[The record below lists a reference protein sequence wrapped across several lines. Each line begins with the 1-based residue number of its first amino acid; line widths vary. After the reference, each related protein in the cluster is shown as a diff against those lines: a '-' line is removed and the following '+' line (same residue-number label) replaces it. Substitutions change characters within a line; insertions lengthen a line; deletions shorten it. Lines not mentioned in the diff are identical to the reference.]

1 MTEPDAPTDAAT
13 PAAPAVPATSVA
25 PEPDAPT
32 DTAPTDTAPTDT
44 APPNPPAR
52 AQRPTRSVKAMARAL
67 VPLVVV
73 VVAAVWFFSP
83 RGTHETRRADV
94 GGDLAYAG
102 KIAGV
107 ALPRPRGLDAS
118 WRAVQSKVTT
128 PPNGTAGPVT
138 VAVSYLTPDK
148 VAATFAV
155 STSSLEQLLDNQV
168 GDSDEQGS
176 TPIGSRKW
184 QLLRDG
190 DGRTVLAGTL
200 GHTSVVIAGKGD
212 RAELTVLAD
221 AVS

>member
-1 MTEPDAPTDAAT
+1 VTEPDAPTDAAT
-13 PAAPAVPATSVA
+13 PAAPAVPATSVV
-25 PEPDAPT
+25 PEPDART
-32 DTAPTDTAPTDT
+32 DIDRHDTAPTDSA
-44 APPNPPAR
+44 PPAR

-155 STSSLEQLLDNQV
+155 STSSLEQLLENQV

-200 GHTSVVIAGKGD
+200 GRTSVVIAGKGD